1 MSDETVTLTP
11 EQAKARSRRNVVIA
25 LAVGAFVVLVFF
37 VSMAR
42 IHAGWIEEIFAE
54 MPKQEK
60 RELVQ
65 RLDAL
70 KAAMRATLSTSL

>member
-42 IHAGWIEEIFAE
+42 IHAGIMAG
-54 MPKQEK
+54 
-60 RELVQ
+60 
-65 RLDAL
+65 
-70 KAAMRATLSTSL
+70 AAP